1 MTLNERQEAK
11 LEARGRIH
19 WFDKKTNI
27 FYKLYKKG
35 NLLDDAKVLK
45 TRLSQI
51 IKLSSSM
58 EFIPEITYTYEE
70 DLLIMRQNKLVKDN
84 QLDKIEPF
92 EKKLTLIKQ
101 LAQSLDKLHAEGF
114 VHGDINRK
122 NIIYS
127 DDRLCLIDFEPSLLQ
142 IKNHAKQWMST
153 RPYRHY
159 EDIQNNTVTVKSDF
173 LGFGCFVKWFLMGS
187 NPPQDYAD
195 ECSKIINEYEV
206 EFHPFENLLEI
217 LLKRNSRES
226 RPLTKLQRKKEDARF
241 KKHIKNIVKS
251 YAEEP

>member
-1 MTLNERQEAK
+1 MTLNERQELK
-11 LEARGRIH
+11 LQKKGRIH
-19 WFDKKTNI
+19 WFDQKTNI

-35 NLLDDAKVLK
+35 NLLDSAKDLK
-45 TRLSQI
+45 LRLYQI
-51 IKLSSSM
+51 VKLSSSM

-84 QLDKIEPF
+84 QLNKIEPF

-153 RPYRHY
+153 KPYIHHD
-159 EDIQNNTVTVKSDF
+159 DIKNNIVTIKSDL
-173 LGFGCFVKWFLMGS
+173 LGFGCFVNWFFNNF
-187 NPPQDYAD
+187 NPPQHYAD
-195 ECSKIINEYEV
+195 ECSRIINEYEV
-206 EFHPFENLLEI
+206 EYNSFQNLVDI
-217 LLKRNSRES
+217 ILKRITLQS
-226 RPLTKLQRKKEDARF
+226 RPLTNLQRKKQDA
-241 KKHIKNIVKS
+241 KIQKNIDYFV
-251 YAEEP
+251 

>member
-19 WFDKKTNI
+19 WFDQKTNI

-35 NLLDDAKVLK
+35 NLLDDAKDLN

-58 EFIPEITYTYEE
+58 EFIPEISYTYEE
-70 DLLIMRQNKLVKDN
+70 DLLIMRQNKLKKDN

-101 LAQSLDKLHAEGF
+101 FAKSLDKIHAEGF

-142 IKNHAKQWMST
+142 IKDKTKQWMST
-153 RPYRHY
+153 RPYRYH
-159 EDIQNNTVTVKSDF
+159 EDIQNNTITVKSDL
-173 LGFGCFVKWFLMGS
+173 LGFGCFLNWFLLMD
-187 NPPQDYAD
+187 NPPQYYAD

-226 RPLTKLQRKKEDARF
+226 RPLTNLQHKKEDARI
-241 KKHIKNIVKS
+241 KKHIDFLVKS
-251 YAEEP
+251 DNW